1 MSGIKWV
8 EEKKKKKFVGL
19 WLNFE
24 DISQKT
30 EVSKKMC

>member
-1 MSGIKWV
+1 M
-8 EEKKKKKFVGL
+8 FVGL

-30 EVSKKMC
+30 DRSFQENVLREMGRR